1 MPANELRGKVSAYR
15 TGLDAEIMI
24 LRQLESLASAQQES
38 GARND
43 VGELTRIGDQ
53 REGLMQEIAAIE
65 RSLKPIRDAL
75 AANRRQAAAVP
86 EFEAI
91 VERHRTAGELVSRI
105 LTSDEQT
112 MKSLRDA
119 EVARRLAAQTLE
131 LGEATLSAYR
141 RVVSPHL
148 GGPAVVDRRG

>member
-1 MPANELRGKVSAYR
+1 MPTTELPRQVAAYQA
-15 TGLDAEIMI
+15 GLDAEITI

-43 VGELTRIGDQ
+43 VGELTRFGDQ
-53 REGLMQEIAAIE
+53 RDSLMQAIAAIE
-65 RSLKPIRDAL
+65 RDLKPIRDAL
-75 AANRRQAAAVP
+75 AANRRQAATVP
-86 EFEAI
+86 EFEEI

-105 LTSDEQT
+105 LVSDEQT
-112 MKSLRDA
+112 MKALRNA

-141 RVVSPHL
+141 RVVSPHV